1 MYVEKLTDL
10 ANKRNISK
18 LVIEIVSKEIKSTNL
33 EISYG
38 GSPGYKSRIL
48 LIHSRYVYRN
58 IDGKKI
64 FKQDRFMDLEEYVK
78 YGLREYV
85 NRRSDVFWALLVGL
99 TGIIGLLVISLPK
112 IRNFINKVKKMID
125 EDGDLVYLLIS
136 REGVIIPLL
145 KISKDNN
152 KIVIFSGLALSLKIA
167 GYYIVRLSYPDTYTS
182 WEDALGLE
190 QDPKL
195 EVVSEPAQLGSL

>member
-33 EISYG
+33 EIFYG

-85 NRRSDVFWALLVGL
+85 TRRSDVFWALLVGL

-167 GYYIVRLSYPDTYTS
+167 GYYIVRLSYPDTYAS

>member
-152 KIVIFSGLALSLKIA
+152 KIVIFSGLALSFKIA

>member
-99 TGIIGLLVISLPK
+99 AGIIGLLVISLPK